1 MSKTWYALTTIV
13 LTAAVFGQVWGHQF
27 LIWDDELHVVNN
39 PRLNPVTWAGL
50 GEIWSEPYGGLYIP
64 LSYTFFAAE
73 SVLSVRL
80 TGRLDPLVFHLGN
93 LALHLGCVLLVFV
106 ILLRLFRHEGAAVA
120 GALLFGLHPVQVESV
135 AWVSETR
142 GLLCGLF
149 SLLAVWQYVCYAR
162 EKRANR
168 RKVIAYLLAGAAFV
182 LALLCKPTA
191 VALPLVV
198 AVLDAGLLRHRWRVV
213 LLSIAPWLLLSV
225 AWTILTKFQQ
235 PDRAMSFV
243 TPLWSR
249 PLLAGDALAF
259 YMYKLAA
266 PLQYGADYGRTPSW
280 LMQQWW
286 IWIVW
291 LLPAAFLAAL
301 ACLPGRRIWLTSA
314 GVFAACLLPVLGL
327 VSFDYQRIST
337 VADRY
342 VYLAMLGPA
351 LALAAFITWR
361 PTRLT
366 ATFTAALLIL
376 LALPSFYH
384 TGHWR
389 DNEAWA
395 ANTLRVNPQ
404 SVVGNHNL
412 GFLRS
417 RQGEDV
423 KAIDYYLKVLDVD
436 PRYAQTELN
445 LGLALDRLDNIDES
459 IEAMERAASLRPD
472 WAQAYYHLGGVVWS
486 RKGDLPR
493 ATRHFRKAVDLDSKY
508 LKAHESLASI
518 LAEQGDYAEA
528 VKVCRG
534 ALRAAEKDPKLTR
547 RIQQTMEF
555 YRKRRDGQ

>member
-1 MSKTWYALTTIV
+1 MSKIWYALATIA
-13 LTAAVFGQVWGHQF
+13 LTAAVFGQVRGHQF

-39 PRLNPVTWAGL
+39 PRLNPVTWTSL

-73 SVLSVRL
+73 SLLSVRL

-93 LALHLGCVLLVFV
+93 LALHLGCVLLVFA

-168 RKVIAYLLAGAAFV
+168 RKLIAYLLAGLAFI

-198 AVLDAGLLRHRWRVV
+198 AVLDAGLLRRRWRVV
-213 LLSIAPWLLLSV
+213 LLSVAPWLLSSAV
-225 AWTILTKFQQ
+225 WTILTKFQQ
-235 PDRAMSFV
+235 PDRAMAFV
-243 TPLWSR
+243 TPLWTR
-249 PLLAGDALAF
+249 PFLAGDALAF

-266 PLQYGADYGRTPSW
+266 PFQYCADYGRTPSW
-280 LMQQWW
+280 LMHQWW
-286 IWIVW
+286 FWTIW
-291 LLPAAFLAAL
+291 LLPAVFLAAL
-301 ACLPGRRIWLTSA
+301 SCLPGRRMWLTAA
-314 GVFAACLLPVLGL
+314 GLFAAGLLPVLGL

-342 VYLAMLGPA
+342 VYLAMLGPS
-351 LALAAFITWR
+351 LALAALIAWR

-366 ATFTAALLIL
+366 ASATAALLTV
-376 LALPSFYH
+376 LALLSVHH

-412 GFLRS
+412 GLLRS
-417 RQGEDV
+417 RQGRDLE
-423 KAIDYYLKVLDVD
+423 AINCYFAVLDVD

-445 LGLALDRLDNIDES
+445 LGLTLARIGDVDES
-459 IEAMERAASLRPD
+459 IKALERAIALRPD
-472 WAQAYYHLGGVVWS
+472 WALAHYHLGGVMAKD
-486 RKGDLPR
+486 KGDLAR
-493 ATRHFRKAVDLDSKY
+493 ATRHFRKAVDLDSEY
-508 LKAHESLASI
+508 LKAYESLASV
-518 LAEQGDYAEA
+518 LAARGNYAEA
-528 VKVCRG
+528 VKACRG
-534 ALRAAEKDPKLTR
+534 ALQPAAKDPMLTR
-547 RIQQTMEF
+547 RIQEKME
-555 YRKRRDGQ
+555 YYRRKRDAR